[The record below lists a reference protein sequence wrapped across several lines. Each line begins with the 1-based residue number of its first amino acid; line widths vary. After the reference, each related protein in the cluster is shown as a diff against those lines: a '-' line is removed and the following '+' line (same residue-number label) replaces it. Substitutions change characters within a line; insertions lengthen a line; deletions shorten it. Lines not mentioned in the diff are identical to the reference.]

1 MKRNIVIATIAAAAL
16 IGGGTATAIA
26 VSGDEEAPA
35 KSNVQVSNDDNGRDD
50 DANVNDAD
58 GTNDPDDNDNDAD
71 DRAEDKADAAEDKAA
86 KDTGED
92 AEDRAENARDAKAAQ
107 VTAADAI
114 KAALKDTKGTAVS
127 ADLDDEGT
135 KHVWDVDILTNGGAW
150 HSVQVDPAGGKVLG
164 SHVDRDDDGD
174 DAAET
179 AQIRAALKGSSVT
192 AAEAAEAGAAK
203 GTVTSVDLDEDG
215 TNQAWEIDATAA
227 DGTGSDWRVDL
238 NSGKTTADRSND

>member
-16 IGGGTATAIA
+16 IGGGTATALA

-35 KSNVQVSNDDNGRDD
+35 KKSDVRVSNDDTGRDD
-50 DANVNDAD
+50 DAHVNDTD
-58 GTNDPDDNDNDAD
+58 DNDAD
-71 DRAEDKADAAEDKAA
+71 DRADDKADAAEDRAA
-86 KDTGED
+86 KDSGED
-92 AEDRAENARDAKAAQ
+92 AEDKAENAADAKLAQ
-107 VTAADAI
+107 VDAADAI
-114 KAALKDTKGTAVS
+114 KAALKNTAGTAVS

-135 KHVWDVDILTNGGAW
+135 KHVWAVDILTNGGAW
-150 HSVQVDPAGGKVLG
+150 HSVQVDPATGKVVG

-203 GTVTSVDLDEDG
+203 GTVTSVDLDEESTDK
-215 TNQAWEIDATAA
+215 AWGVDTTAPN
-227 DGTGSDWRVDL
+227 GTGSDWRVDSG
-238 NSGKTTADRSND
+238 SGKITADRSND

>member
-16 IGGGTATAIA
+16 IGGGTATALA

-35 KSNVQVSNDDNGRDD
+35 KKSNVQVSNDDNGRDD
-50 DANVNDAD
+50 DANVNDTD
-58 GTNDPDDNDNDAD
+58 DNDAD
-71 DRAEDKADAAEDKAA
+71 DRADDKADAADDRAA

-92 AEDRAENARDAKAAQ
+92 AEDKAENATDAKVAK
-107 VTAADAI
+107 VNAADAI
-114 KAALKDTKGTAVS
+114 KAALKDTAGTAVS

-150 HSVQVDPAGGKVLG
+150 HSVQVDPATGKVVG

-203 GTVTSVDLDEDG
+203 GTVTSVDLDEESTDK
-215 TNQAWEIDATAA
+215 AWEVDTTAA
-227 DGTGSDWRVDL
+227 NGTGSDWRVNPD
-238 NSGKTTADRSND
+238 SGKITADRSND

>member
-16 IGGGTATAIA
+16 IGGGTATALA

-35 KSNVQVSNDDNGRDD
+35 KKSDVRVSNDDTGRDD
-50 DANVNDAD
+50 DANVND
-58 GTNDPDDNDNDAD
+58 TDDNDDNDAD
-71 DRAEDKADAAEDKAA
+71 DKADDKADAAEDNAA

-92 AEDRAENARDAKAAQ
+92 AEDKAENAADAKVAQ
-107 VTAADAI
+107 VDAADAI
-114 KAALKDTKGTAVS
+114 KAALKNTKGTAVS

-150 HSVQVDPAGGKVLG
+150 HSVQVDPASGKVVG

-203 GTVTSVDLDEDG
+203 GTVTSVDLDEESTDK
-215 TNQAWEIDATAA
+215 AWEVDTTAA
-227 DGTGSDWRVDL
+227 NGTGSDWRVDPD
-238 NSGKTTADRSND
+238 SGKVTADRSND

>member
-35 KSNVQVSNDDNGRDD
+35 KKSNVQVSNDDTGRDD
-50 DANVNDAD
+50 DANVND
-58 GTNDPDDNDNDAD
+58 TDDNDADNDAD
-71 DRAEDKADAAEDKAA
+71 DKAEDKAA

-92 AEDRAENARDAKAAQ
+92 AEDKAENAADAKVAQ
-107 VTAADAI
+107 VDAADAI
-114 KAALKDTKGTAVS
+114 KAALKNTKGTAVS

-150 HSVQVDPAGGKVLG
+150 HSVQVDPSTGKVVG

-203 GTVTSVDLDEDG
+203 GTVTSVDLDEESTDK
-215 TNQAWEIDATAA
+215 AWEVDTTAA
-227 DGTGSDWRVDL
+227 NGTGSDWRVNPD
-238 NSGKTTADRSND
+238 SGKITADRSND

>member
-35 KSNVQVSNDDNGRDD
+35 KKSNVQVSNDDTGRDD
-50 DANVNDAD
+50 DANVND
-58 GTNDPDDNDNDAD
+58 TDDNDADNDAD
-71 DRAEDKADAAEDKAA
+71 DKAEDKADAAEDNAA
-86 KDTGED
+86 KDSGED
-92 AEDRAENARDAKAAQ
+92 AEDKAENAADAKVAQ
-107 VTAADAI
+107 VDAADAI
-114 KAALKDTKGTAVS
+114 KAALKNTAGTAVS

-135 KHVWDVDILTNGGAW
+135 KHVWEVDILTNGGAW
-150 HSVQVDPAGGKVLG
+150 HSVQVDPATGKVVG

-203 GTVTSVDLDEDG
+203 GTVTSVDLDEESTDK
-215 TNQAWEIDATAA
+215 AWEVDTTAA
-227 DGTGSDWRVDL
+227 NGTGSDWRVDPD
-238 NSGKTTADRSND
+238 SGKITADRSND

>member
-16 IGGGTATAIA
+16 IGGGTATALA

-35 KSNVQVSNDDNGRDD
+35 KKSNVQVSNDDTGRDD
-50 DANVNDAD
+50 DANVNDTD
-58 GTNDPDDNDNDAD
+58 DNDAD
-71 DRAEDKADAAEDKAA
+71 DKADAAEDKAA

-92 AEDRAENARDAKAAQ
+92 AEDKAENAADAKVAQ
-107 VTAADAI
+107 VDAADAI
-114 KAALKDTKGTAVS
+114 KAALKNTKGTAVS

-150 HSVQVDPAGGKVLG
+150 HSVQVDPANGKVVG

-203 GTVTSVDLDEDG
+203 GTVTSVDLDEESTDK
-215 TNQAWEIDATAA
+215 AWEVDTTAA
-227 DGTGSDWRVDL
+227 NGTGSDWRVNPD
-238 NSGKTTADRSND
+238 SGKVTADRSND

>member
-35 KSNVQVSNDDNGRDD
+35 KKSNVQVSNDDTGRDD
-50 DANVNDAD
+50 DANVND
-58 GTNDPDDNDNDAD
+58 TDDNDADNDAD
-71 DRAEDKADAAEDKAA
+71 DKAEDKADAAEDNAA
-86 KDTGED
+86 KDSGED
-92 AEDRAENARDAKAAQ
+92 AEDKAENAADAKVAQ
-107 VTAADAI
+107 VDAADAI
-114 KAALKDTKGTAVS
+114 KAALKNTAGTAVS

-135 KHVWDVDILTNGGAW
+135 KHVWEVDILTNGGAW
-150 HSVQVDPAGGKVLG
+150 HSVQVDPANGKVVG

-203 GTVTSVDLDEDG
+203 GTVTSVDLDEESTDK
-215 TNQAWEIDATAA
+215 AWEVDTTAA
-227 DGTGSDWRVDL
+227 NGTGSDWRVDPD
-238 NSGKTTADRSND
+238 SGKITADRSND

>member
-35 KSNVQVSNDDNGRDD
+35 KKSNVQVSNDDTGRDD
-50 DANVNDAD
+50 DANVNDTD
-58 GTNDPDDNDNDAD
+58 DNDAD
-71 DRAEDKADAAEDKAA
+71 DKADAAEDKAA

-92 AEDRAENARDAKAAQ
+92 AEDKAENAADAKVAQ
-107 VTAADAI
+107 VDAADAI
-114 KAALKDTKGTAVS
+114 KAALKNTKGTAVS

-150 HSVQVDPAGGKVLG
+150 HSVQVDPSTGKVVG

-203 GTVTSVDLDEDG
+203 GTVTSVDLDEESTDK
-215 TNQAWEIDATAA
+215 AWEVDTTAA
-227 DGTGSDWRVDL
+227 NGTGSDWRVNPD
-238 NSGKTTADRSND
+238 SGKITADRSND